1 MDETLETAL
10 RECPLFADIPTS
22 LLAHIAAAASIR
34 SFPAG
39 QTIFREGETSDA
51 VYVVRHGRVA
61 LEICAPG
68 VGCRR
73 LLSVGPGEL
82 VGWSPLLAP
91 RQPLTATARTT
102 EPAEL
107 LALDAKAIQATFA
120 EHPEVGYHLLRQV
133 AHSLAGRL
141 TATRMQLL
149 NLYGEEMA
157 RAQPIDHQ
165 R

>member
-1 MDETLETAL
+1 MDETVETAL
-10 RECPLFADIPTS
+10 RECPLFADIPAA
-22 LLAHIAAAASIR
+22 LLAHIAAAADIR

-82 VGWSPLLAP
+82 VGWSPLLDP

-107 LALDAKAIQATFA
+107 LALDAKAIQTIFA

-133 AHSLAGRL
+133 AHSLARRL

-157 RAQPIDHQ
+157 HAQPIDHE